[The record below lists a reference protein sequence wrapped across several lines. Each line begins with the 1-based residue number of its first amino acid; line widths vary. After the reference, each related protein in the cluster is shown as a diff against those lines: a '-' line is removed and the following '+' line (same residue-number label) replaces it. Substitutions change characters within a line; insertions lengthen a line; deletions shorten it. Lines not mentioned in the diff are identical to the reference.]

1 MVFGMCRV
9 FDDRHNAVAGGKA
22 DLFALGVAVCDI
34 SAACAFR
41 FFGGKAGGLLLG
53 NSSCFGFFVKV
64 RILDKA
70 DIVDIDLPIGV
81 ERVETKSGNGIAPI
95 LVLLQIDR
103 IDLPFAAAVI
113 GF

>member
-1 MVFGMCRV
+1 MVFGICRV

-22 DLFALGVAVCDI
+22 DLLTLGVAVRDI
-34 SAACAFR
+34 STACAFR
-41 FFGGKAGGLLLG
+41 FFGGKAGGFLLG

-81 ERVETKSGNGIAPI
+81 ERVETKSGKANAPD
-95 LVLLQIDR
+95 LLPVDS
-103 IDLPFAAAVI
+103 AVKTPV
-113 GF
+113 